1 MKSENDSDD
10 DVPLCMRFRVKQLT
24 KPLSEGSPMGSSDSE
39 DEKPLALRHKL
50 KSPNESFLMDN
61 EDSEGECHMYNCP
74 RYIWPKRV
82 VESLDID
89 QRMMKRG

>member
-24 KPLSEGSPMGSSDSE
+24 KPLSEGSPVGSSDSK

-61 EDSEGECHMYNCP
+61 EDSEGEATCTIVQDTYGP
-74 RYIWPKRV
+74 REW
-82 VESLDID
+82 LNH
-89 QRMMKRG
+89 